1 MSSLDSSPQRPALR
15 ARINAFVDAFN
26 VNNLDAVMTFF
37 SNDAVYRPG
46 DGKEHRGKAAI
57 RKAFQPQF
65 SGAYGKM
72 RFDEL
77 DRLVDEEARK
87 ATIRWIC
94 HHDFRGAYGA
104 RVPLLMRTFYRL
116 LMQSERGGWQGLD
129 VFHFDAAGYIVG
141 KFSYSE
147 ASRPLL
153 DRKYGVPL

>member
-1 MSSLDSSPQRPALR
+1 MSLR
-15 ARINAFVDAFN
+15 ARIDAFVEAFN
-26 VNNLDAVMTFF
+26 VNDLDAVMTFF
-37 SNDAVYRPG
+37 SEDAVYRPG

-57 RKAFQPQF
+57 REAFRPQY

-77 DRLVDEEARK
+77 DRLVDEPARK

-94 HHDFRGAYGA
+94 RHDFHGAHGA
-104 RVPLLMRTFYRL
+104 RVPLLMRTFYRML
-116 LMQSERGGWQGLD
+116 IRGQQGGWQGLD
-129 VFHFDAAGYIVG
+129 VFHFDAAGNIVG

-153 DRKYGVPL
+153 DRKYGERL